1 MRMNY
6 LMDVGYLKRALKL
19 EDEYPCPEALRYI
32 EQLEEELVRAKA
44 RNLDIAIDAG
54 EFLKHLHEY
63 QAQAVINDMTESK
76 AVFDMSIAIVEEM
89 VKELSK

>member
-1 MRMNY
+1 MRMSHF
-6 LMDVGYLKRALKL
+6 MEVIHLKRALEL

-32 EQLEEELVRAKA
+32 EQLEEELIRVKA